1 MLSRVLQQLSLLLAS
16 TENQSIRLNR
26 AVQKSTAHTLR
37 SSRFSLV
44 FGDFPTVMS
53 EGQSDDG
60 MECQEY
66 GNPQPI
72 NISSS
77 ADQDMEDVSQGS
89 NAQAITVQMVQSGQ
103 FSNGQ
108 GTGGRV
114 VTQQPLRTIGHDNM
128 ISPAQIIQS
137 NDQDFSAA
145 GAESLD
151 SRHLPDHMKHQNITS
166 GQTNQSDSEKNLP
179 SSRVE
184 GQDSRSSLDEQKHQ
198 DITTNKS
205 DSQPEEDI
213 CKNGDINTTQSQP
226 SAPLDI
232 ANLKIKV
239 DWTEPFPDKWS
250 KKLQIAI
257 QRWLSKLEGA
267 PSVHSIKLM
276 DDQSLAQVQITPS
289 TALETLENHG
299 TVSLNFKHENK
310 DATAQIFLDEAHSV
324 TVSQNTSTSDKN
336 RIPSSKV
343 SSLLF

>member
-89 NAQAITVQMVQSGQ
+89 NAQ
-103 FSNGQ
+103 

-128 ISPAQIIQS
+128 
-137 NDQDFSAA
+137 DFSAA